1 MDDFEYDY
9 FMVRVRRVPAGTSE
23 TTTSGDSGAGEAGA
37 TGETRQI
44 RVSGV
49 AERLDTGEKHLFRN
63 GAELLDVMLGG
74 HADPKL
80 PRDSGNRNDAAD
92 VAAGR

>member
-9 FMVRVRRVPAGTSE
+9 FMVRVRRIPA
-23 TTTSGDSGAGEAGA
+23 A
-37 TGETRQI
+37 TGEARQPG
-44 RVSGV
+44 VSGV

-80 PRDSGNRNDAAD
+80 PRDSGVRNEEGEQYA
-92 VAAGR
+92 